1 MGMKRKTTINS
12 VQRAVLGRSLAEL
25 KSALSAGED
34 VDYRD
39 QDGRTALFQT
49 IVDGSTELTS
59 ELISHGADVNA
70 RDKAGETSLHFAA
83 REYRIDAAKLLLEH
97 GAQVDAQDEHGNTP
111 LARAVFASQGR
122 GEMIK
127 LLLSHSANRSLK
139 NKYGVSAEDL
149 AKSIANYDVKQFF
162 DP

>member
-1 MGMKRKTTINS
+1 MKRKTTINS
-12 VQRAVLGRSLAEL
+12 VQRAVLGRKLAEL

-39 QDGRTALFQT
+39 EDGRTALFQT
-49 IVDGSTELTS
+49 IVDGAIELTS

-83 REYRIDAAKLLLEH
+83 REYRIEAAKLLLEH
-97 GAQVDAQDEHGNTP
+97 GAEIDAQDEYGNTP
-111 LARAVFASQGR
+111 LVRAVFASQGR
-122 GEMIK
+122 GGMIN
-127 LLLSHSANRSLK
+127 LLLSHSANRGLK
-139 NKYGVSAEDL
+139 NKHGVSPEDL

-162 DP
+162 DQ

>member
-1 MGMKRKTTINS
+1 MKRKTTINS

-34 VDYRD
+34 VDCRD
-39 QDGRTALFQT
+39 EDGRTALFQT
-49 IVDGSTELTS
+49 IVDGTMELTS

-70 RDKAGETSLHFAA
+70 RDKAGETPLHFAA
-83 REYRIDAAKLLLEH
+83 REYRIDAARLLLEH
-97 GAQVDAQDEHGNTP
+97 GAQVDVQDEHGNTP
-111 LARAVFASQGR
+111 LARSVFASQGR

-127 LLLSHSANRSLK
+127 LLLSHSANRGLK
-139 NKYGVSAEDL
+139 NKYGVSPEDL

-162 DP
+162 AQ